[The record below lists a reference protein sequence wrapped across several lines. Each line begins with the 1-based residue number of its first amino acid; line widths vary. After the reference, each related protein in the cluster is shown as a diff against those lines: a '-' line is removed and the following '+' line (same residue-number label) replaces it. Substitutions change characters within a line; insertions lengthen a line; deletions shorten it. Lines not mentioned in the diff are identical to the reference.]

1 LTETFSSPSGFSL
14 KAKRFRRRWYS
25 ERKEETKKYVDMEF
39 VIFFK
44 EKMES
49 ERSLQPDE
57 DRETFSLRNKYTQL
71 LLDNLKKRPLSQ
83 LKLTQEMASTLGFIL
98 VKKVRYGVTYDERT
112 EKLINQ
118 INQIFK
124 EITRE

>member
-1 LTETFSSPSGFSL
+1 M
-14 KAKRFRRRWYS
+14 
-25 ERKEETKKYVDMEF
+25 KKYVDMEF

>member
-1 LTETFSSPSGFSL
+1 
-14 KAKRFRRRWYS
+14 
-25 ERKEETKKYVDMEF
+25 MEF